1 MEQAETF
8 YHALKQLRV
17 AQGISL
23 EDISAKTKINIRFL
37 EALERGSLEILP
49 KTYMRLFLRSYCKE
63 IGADVKEAL
72 QQIEEHL
79 GGPKVPHAA
88 LLEEFSAPLPSPT
101 KSDSIPETGARG
113 PVRLRRD
120 LFAGAGIFLLL
131 IVVTFFARRVY
142 QEPASVES
150 PDVISPAGTIEE
162 LPAGTTSQPQS
173 DVKRSEVPT
182 THITSEEPRSVTT
195 LQPATR
201 IQPIVP
207 EESAVEL
214 PDELFTQERI
224 VSHHMERVRL
234 TPPVR
239 LTLMARDNVVIQ
251 PLTDGQRGQAFNLT
265 VAEVRI
271 WTIQADL
278 VIRTTAIE
286 LLRGDLNGIA
296 INLGQ
301 ARGIGSLRVTPSGEY
316 EVSAY
321 AASSP

>member
-8 YHALKQLRV
+8 YHELKQLRV

-23 EDISAKTKINIRFL
+23 EDISARTRIHIRFL
-37 EALERGSLEILP
+37 EALEQGELEILP
-49 KTYMRLFLRSYCKE
+49 KTYIRLFLRSYCRE
-63 IGADVKEAL
+63 IGADVKEVL
-72 QQIEEHL
+72 QQVEEHL
-79 GGPKVPHAA
+79 GGPKLPHAA
-88 LLEEFSAPLPSPT
+88 LLEDLSAPLPSPT
-101 KSDSIPETGARG
+101 KRDSIPETGARG

-120 LFAGAGIFLLL
+120 LFAGASIFLLL
-131 IVVTFFARRVY
+131 IAVTFFARRVY

-150 PDVISPAGTIEE
+150 PNTISPAGTVEE
-162 LPAGTTSQPQS
+162 PPASTTPQS
-173 DVKRSEVPT
+173 LPDASRSEVPT
-182 THITSEEPRSVTT
+182 TRTAPP
-195 LQPATR
+195 PATR
-201 IQPIVP
+201 TRPIIP

-251 PLTDGQRGQAFNLT
+251 PVIDGQRGPTFNLT

-271 WTIQADL
+271 WTVQEDL

-286 LLRGDLNGIA
+286 LLRGDLNGVA

-301 ARGIGSLRVTPSGEY
+301 ARGIGALRITPSGEY
-316 EVSAY
+316 EVFAY
-321 AASSP
+321 TASSP

>member
-23 EDISAKTKINIRFL
+23 EDISARTRINIRFL
-37 EALERGSLEILP
+37 EALEQGDLEILP

-88 LLEEFSAPLPSPT
+88 LLEDLSAPLPSPPQG
-101 KSDSIPETGARG
+101 DSIPETGIRG

-120 LFAGAGIFLLL
+120 LFVGASIFLLL
-131 IVVTFFARRVY
+131 IAVTFFARRVY
-142 QEPASVES
+142 QEPATVES
-150 PDVISPAGTIEE
+150 LNTISPAGTVEE
-162 LPAGTTSQPQS
+162 PPASTITQSLPDAS
-173 DVKRSEVPT
+173 RSEVPT
-182 THITSEEPRSVTT
+182 TRTAPP
-195 LQPATR
+195 PATR
-201 IQPIVP
+201 TRPIIP

-251 PLTDGQRGQAFNLT
+251 TLTGGQRGPVFNLT

-271 WTIQADL
+271 WTVQEDL

-301 ARGIGSLRVTPSGEY
+301 ARGIGALRVTPSGEY
-316 EVSAY
+316 EVFAY

>member
-8 YHALKQLRV
+8 YHELKQLRV

-23 EDISAKTKINIRFL
+23 EDISARTRINIRFL
-37 EALERGSLEILP
+37 EALERGELEILP
-49 KTYMRLFLRSYCKE
+49 KTYMRLFLRSYCRE
-63 IGADVKEAL
+63 IGADVKEAI

-79 GGPKVPHAA
+79 GGPKVPHAT
-88 LLEEFSAPLPSPT
+88 LLEEFSASLPSPT
-101 KSDSIPETGARG
+101 KSDSIPETESRG

-131 IVVTFFARRVY
+131 IIVTFFARRVY
-142 QEPASVES
+142 QEPAASESSNTIPPAVTVEEPRAS
-150 PDVISPAGTIEE
+150 
-162 LPAGTTSQPQS
+162 TTSQSQPDAS
-173 DVKRSEVPT
+173 RTEVPT
-182 THITSEEPRSVTT
+182 TRITEEESRPVTT
-195 LQPATR
+195 QPPATR

-224 VSHHMERVRL
+224 VSHHMERIRL

-251 PLTDGQRGQAFNLT
+251 PLTDGQQGTAFNLT

-271 WTIQADL
+271 WTIQEEL
-278 VIRTTAIE
+278 IIRTTAIE
-286 LLRGDLNGIA
+286 LLRGDLNGVP

-301 ARGIGSLRVTPSGEY
+301 TRGIGVLRVTPSGEY
-316 EVSAY
+316 EVFAY
-321 AASSP
+321 ANISP

>member
-23 EDISAKTKINIRFL
+23 EDISARTRINIRFL
-37 EALERGSLEILP
+37 EALEQGDLEILP

-63 IGADVKEAL
+63 IGADEKEAL
-72 QQIEEHL
+72 QQIEDHL

-88 LLEEFSAPLPSPT
+88 LLEDLSAPLPSPT

-150 PDVISPAGTIEE
+150 PNAISPAGTVEE
-162 LPAGTTSQPQS
+162 PPASTTPKPQPDAS
-173 DVKRSEVPT
+173 RTEVPT
-182 THITSEEPRSVTT
+182 TSTT
-195 LQPATR
+195 PPPTTR
-201 IQPIVP
+201 TQPIVP

-251 PLTDGQRGQAFNLT
+251 PVIDGQRGPVFNLT
-265 VAEVRI
+265 VAEVRF
-271 WTIQADL
+271 WTVQEDL

-301 ARGIGSLRVTPSGEY
+301 ARGIGALRVTPSGEY
-316 EVSAY
+316 EVFAY

>member
-23 EDISAKTKINIRFL
+23 EDIAARTRINIRFL
-37 EALERGSLEILP
+37 EALEQGDLEILP

-63 IGADVKEAL
+63 IGADVQEAL
-72 QQIEEHL
+72 QQLEEHL
-79 GGPKVPHAA
+79 GGPEVPHVA
-88 LLEEFSAPLPSPT
+88 LLEDLSAPLPSPT
-101 KSDSIPETGARG
+101 QGDSIPETGARA

-120 LFAGAGIFLLL
+120 LFAGAVIFILL
-131 IVVTFFARRVY
+131 IVVTFFARRIY

-150 PDVISPAGTIEE
+150 TNAI
-162 LPAGTTSQPQS
+162 LPADTAEAPQAGITPQTQP
-173 DVKRSEVPT
+173 DALRSEVPMTRT
-182 THITSEEPRSVTT
+182 TPP
-195 LQPATR
+195 PATR
-201 IQPIVP
+201 SQPVVP

-214 PDELFTQERI
+214 PDSLFTQERI

-234 TPPVR
+234 TRPVR

-251 PLTDGQRGQAFNLT
+251 PVIDGQWGPVFNLT

-271 WTIQADL
+271 WTVQEEL

-286 LLRGDLNGIA
+286 LLRGDLNGVA

-301 ARGIGSLRVTPSGEY
+301 ARGIGALRVTPSGEY
-316 EVSAY
+316 EVSYEVSAY
-321 AASSP
+321 ADIPR

>member
-23 EDISAKTKINIRFL
+23 EDISARTKINIRFL
-37 EALERGSLEILP
+37 EALEQGDLEILP
-49 KTYMRLFLRSYCKE
+49 KTYIRLFLRSYCKE

-72 QQIEEHL
+72 QQVEEHL
-79 GGPKVPHAA
+79 GGPEVPHAS
-88 LLEEFSAPLPSPT
+88 LLEDLSAPLPSPT
-101 KSDSIPETGARG
+101 QSDSIPETGARG

-131 IVVTFFARRVY
+131 IAVTFFARRVY
-142 QEPASVES
+142 QEPATVES
-150 PDVISPAGTIEE
+150 PNTISPAGTVEE
-162 LPAGTTSQPQS
+162 PPASTTPQPDAS
-173 DVKRSEVPT
+173 RPEVPT
-182 THITSEEPRSVTT
+182 TRTT
-195 LQPATR
+195 PPPATR
-201 IQPIVP
+201 TRPIIP

-251 PLTDGQRGQAFNLT
+251 PVIDGQRGPTFNLT

-271 WTIQADL
+271 WTVQEDL

-286 LLRGDLNGIA
+286 LLRGDLNGVA

-301 ARGIGSLRVTPSGEY
+301 ARGIGALRVTPSGEY

>member
-23 EDISAKTKINIRFL
+23 EDISARTRINIRFL
-37 EALERGSLEILP
+37 EALEQGDLGMLP

-150 PDVISPAGTIEE
+150 PDVISPAGIVEE
-162 LPAGTTSQPQS
+162 PPASTTPKPQPDAS
-173 DVKRSEVPT
+173 RTEVPT
-182 THITSEEPRSVTT
+182 TSTT
-195 LQPATR
+195 PPPATR
-201 IQPIVP
+201 TQPIVP

-251 PLTDGQRGQAFNLT
+251 PLTDGQRGPTFNLT

-271 WTIQADL
+271 WTVQADL

-301 ARGIGSLRVTPSGEY
+301 ARGIGALRVTPSGEY
-316 EVSAY
+316 EVFAY